1 MKEILITTLVE
12 KTLKEVKDYGYCD
25 NSYKIFEYHYKNLL
39 KYYEEKEIEKYSYD
53 VSIQFLEDKWHLDIN
68 KGNFNYWESRKCRS
82 IKMLDDIYKNRTIR
96 IRYSYNQII
105 LNDDNLKILND
116 YISYNQKIGLSEK
129 NIKGIKTFITK
140 FLKYIENNN
149 LNIKSIDLNISLKFL
164 SEFTNINT
172 VTMKNYIF
180 MLKMFFLYLFD
191 NNIINKNIGYLL
203 PNIKKIKNAKLP
215 SVWNFDDLNKILN
228 SIDNNTNKGKRDL
241 AIIML
246 AITTTLR
253 ASDIINLKLDNID
266 FENNIINVI
275 QEKTKNQVI
284 LPLMNKTKLAL
295 IDYIEN
301 ARPKNTDYKNV
312 FLSCCSIVKPI
323 MNSSALSTML
333 NNYCNKLGLDH
344 NQKRGIHSLRH
355 TTLNCLFNDNETSL
369 ITITEISGHNN
380 PNSLNSYIKTDLKRL
395 SEFTLNINDFIGDI
409 NE

>member
-1 MKEILITTLVE
+1 MKETLITALVA
-12 KTLKEVKDYGYCD
+12 KTLKEVKKYGYCD

-39 KYYEEKEIEKYSYD
+39 KYYEEKDIQNYSYD
-53 VSIQFLEDKWHLDIN
+53 ISIQFLKDKWNIDIT
-68 KGNFNYWESRKCRS
+68 KGNFNYWQSRKCRA
-82 IKMLDDIYKNRTIR
+82 IKILNDIYHDRNIK

-105 LNDDNLKILND
+105 LNDDNSKLLDD
-116 YISYNQKIGLSEK
+116 YIGYNQKIGLSEK
-129 NIKGIKTFITK
+129 NIKGIKKFITR
-140 FLKYIENNN
+140 FLKYLENNN
-149 LNIKSIDLNISLKFL
+149 LNIKDIDLNISNKFL
-164 SEFTNINT
+164 SEFSNINKI
-172 VTMKNYIF
+172 TMKNYIF
-180 MLKMFFLYLFD
+180 MLKMFLIYLFD
-191 NNIINKNIGYLL
+191 NNIVNKNIGYLL
-203 PNIKKIKNAKLP
+203 PNIRKVKNAKLP

-228 SIDNNTNKGKRDL
+228 SIDTNTNKGKRDL

-253 ASDIINLKLDNID
+253 ASDIINLKLENID

-275 QEKTKNQVI
+275 QEKTKSQVI
-284 LPLMNKTKLAL
+284 LPLMNKTKIAL
-295 IDYIEN
+295 IDYIKN
-301 ARPKNTDYKNV
+301 ARPINTDYKNV
-312 FLSCCSIVKPI
+312 FLSCRSIVKPI

-333 NNYCNKLGLDH
+333 NKYSNKLGLDCS
-344 NQKRGIHSLRH
+344 QKRGIHSLRH

>member
-12 KTLKEVKDYGYCD
+12 KTLKEVKKFGYCD
-25 NSYKIFEYHYKNLL
+25 NSYKIFNYHYMNLL
-39 KYYEEKEIEKYSYD
+39 KYYEEKEIQNYSYD
-53 VSIQFLEDKWHLDIN
+53 ISVQFLKDKWNIDIN
-68 KGNFNYWESRKCRS
+68 EGHFNYWQSRKCRA
-82 IKMLDDIYKNRTIR
+82 IKILDDVYNNRNIK
-96 IRYSYNQII
+96 IKYSYNQISLTSNNI
-105 LNDDNLKILND
+105 ELLNTYVD
-116 YISYNQKIGLSEK
+116 YNQKIGLSQK
-129 NIKGIKTFITK
+129 NIKGIKEFVTR
-140 FLKYIENNN
+140 FLNYIENNN
-149 LNIKSIDLNISLKFL
+149 LIVENIDLNEVNKYL
-164 SEFTNINT
+164 STFKNINK

-180 MLKMFFLYLFD
+180 TLKMFLIYLYD
-191 NNIINKNIGYLL
+191 NHVISKNIGYLL
-203 PNIKKIKNAKLP
+203 PNIKKVKNAKLP
-215 SVWNFDDLNKILN
+215 SVWNFDDLNCIIN
-228 SIDNNTNKGKRDL
+228 SINTNTNKGKRDL

-253 ASDIINLKLDNID
+253 ASDIINLKLENID
-266 FENNIINVI
+266 FENNIVNVI

-284 LPLMNKTKLAL
+284 LPLMEKTKAAL

-301 ARPKNTDYKNV
+301 ARPKDNNYKEV
-312 FLSCCSIVKPI
+312 FLSCRYIVKPI

-333 NNYCNKLGLDH
+333 NKYCNKIGLDY

-395 SEFTLNINDFIGDI
+395 SEFTLNINDFIGEV